1 MKYLLVVLIFIS
13 SLCVVAQDGADRITF
28 SKFDKPRDLA
38 LLDSVKS
45 TLVPGNYG
53 SFISEEK
60 EVYNKTSKATKFSD
74 VKRILNKLSNNGSD
88 DISQC
93 FYPQH
98 SINFYKG
105 GKLIKY
111 VLICFDCYGLRFS
124 DERWVT
130 KVGSEKK
137 RIDLMGE
144 LKAHFLSEGF

>member
-1 MKYLLVVLIFIS
+1 M
-13 SLCVVAQDGADRITF
+13 AQDGADRITF

-45 TLVPGNYG
+45 TLVPGNY
-53 SFISEEK
+53 SAFISGEK
-60 EVYNKTSKATKFSD
+60 EVYKSGAKTSKFFD
-74 VKRILNKLSNNGSD
+74 VKKIISRLSNNGSD

-98 SINFYKG
+98 SINFYKS
-105 GKLIKY
+105 GKIIKY

-124 DERWVT
+124 DERWTT
-130 KVGSEKK
+130 KVRNEKK
-137 RIDLMGE
+137 RIDLMSE